1 MFLIVIVQLIFE
13 KGGTWLDADVLDCEL
28 LPFLLHLVLQ
38 EYHDFAPA
46 SICSLFTK
54 MSGFLFFFF
63 FFWSNFF
70 FFFSVVF
77 IYLLLY
83 NIVLVLPYID
93 MNLPWVYTCS
103 PS

>member
-63 FFWSNFF
+63 FFGLTS
-70 FFFSVVF
+70 FFSSQLYLF
-77 IYLLLY
+77 IYYFTILY
-83 NIVLVLPYID
+83 WFCHTL
-93 MNLPWVYTCS
+93 T
-103 PS
+103 

>member
-13 KGGTWLDADVLDCEL
+13 KGGTCLDADVLDCEL

-63 FFWSNFF
+63 FGLTS
-70 FFFSVVF
+70 FFSSQLYLF
-77 IYLLLY
+77 IYYFTILY
-83 NIVLVLPYID
+83 WFCHTL
-93 MNLPWVYTCS
+93 T
-103 PS
+103 